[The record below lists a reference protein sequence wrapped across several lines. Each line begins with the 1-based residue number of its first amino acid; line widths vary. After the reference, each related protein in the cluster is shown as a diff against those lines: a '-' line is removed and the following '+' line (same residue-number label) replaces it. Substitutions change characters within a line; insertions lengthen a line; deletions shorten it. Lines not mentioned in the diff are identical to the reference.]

1 MAIPF
6 LACMLATA
14 SYYHLPPRVLP
25 SIQATEGGQMHV
37 ASHNT
42 DGSDDLGLM
51 QVNTVWLPK
60 IARAARLDEAHTRTR
75 LLDDGCFNIEA
86 AGAILRIELNA
97 THGDLVAAIGHYH
110 SHTPALAQAYRQR
123 VAKSAMRLYLP
134 PGPAPR

>member
-1 MAIPF
+1 MPPSADSDTTSIVE
-6 LACMLATA
+6 AD
-14 SYYHLPPRVLP
+14 PPRSL
-25 SIQATEGGQMHV
+25 STR
-37 ASHNT
+37 AS
-42 DGSDDLGLM
+42 
-51 QVNTVWLPK
+51 
-60 IARAARLDEAHTRTR
+60 
-75 LLDDGCFNIEA
+75 